1 MVLLLTAAACG
12 GGKPT
17 TGTEG
22 TVQPL
27 ANQVLSLE
35 QLYTLEAAGVPPGDT
50 SVTFPAGAARHVIL
64 RHGPPDNT
72 VFAELIFPAGV
83 FGGINHPD
91 SVRVSVKPRPGIYGV
106 EFACNVPLGPGA
118 RLVFKYPV
126 HFSAPVGAQQKYGT
140 PVAFERALSI
150 ARLLPDGRYLLL
162 PSTRPAADNLEALLT
177 ESGTFLVAAPR

>member
-1 MVLLLTAAACG
+1 MLLTALACG
-12 GGKPT
+12 GRQPT
-17 TGTEG
+17 PGTEG
-22 TVQPL
+22 TAPPL
-27 ANQVLSLE
+27 PNQVLSLD

-50 SVTFPAGAARHVIL
+50 AVTFPAGTARHVIL

-91 SVRVSVKPRPGIYGV
+91 SIHVSVRPRPGIYGV
-106 EFACNVPLGPGA
+106 EFACDAPLGPGA

-126 HFSAPVGAQQKYGT
+126 HFSAPVGAQQRYGT
-140 PVAFERALSI
+140 PVLFERALSI
-150 ARLLPDGRYLLL
+150 ARLLPDGRYQLL
-162 PSTRPAADNLEALLT
+162 PSTRPAADNLEAALT

>member
-1 MVLLLTAAACG
+1 VLLLLTAVACG

-27 ANQVLSLE
+27 ANQVMSLE

-50 SVTFPAGAARHVIL
+50 SVTFPAGTARHVIL

-126 HFSAPVGAQQKYGT
+126 HFSAPVGAQQRYGT

-162 PSTRPAADNLEALLT
+162 PSTRPAADNLEAPLA
-177 ESGTFLVAAPR
+177 ESGTFIVAGPR